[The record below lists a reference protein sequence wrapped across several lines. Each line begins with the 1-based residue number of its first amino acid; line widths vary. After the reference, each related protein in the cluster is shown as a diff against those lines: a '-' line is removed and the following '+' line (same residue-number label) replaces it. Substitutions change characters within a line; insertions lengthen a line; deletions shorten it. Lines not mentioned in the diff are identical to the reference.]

1 MKDIYSPLD
10 IDEEWDNMAPMVDAP
25 VMGGTEGATAV
36 AVKPEEEMSTPEVA
50 ETAISTLPPT
60 TEAPAEMP
68 NNNMASGLKE
78 STEEDAAFQVANADM
93 GTNTMAANTDDKLN
107 IAEISPTATAAASS
121 TEVAMPS
128 ADEMP
133 KAEAKETATTP
144 IPVID
149 LSEAKSTPA
158 AESIT
163 MPGERFAPEEKPTT
177 GDRFEGMEAE
187 ENEDAPKEVKPET
200 PKEEASKPEEPA
212 AAELPVTPADKEVSK
227 FGSKNEMKFDM
238 GDSDK
243 TMDSFEK
250 ESDESDAGLMNSID
264 RYIGT
269 LETSLSTKRDRH
281 DKLVNDAEKLQ
292 DEIDRDQARLDKATQ
307 ARDIMK

>member
-36 AVKPEEEMSTPEVA
+36 AVKPEAEMSTPEVA

-93 GTNTMAANTDDKLN
+93 GMNTMAANTDDKLN
-107 IAEISPTATAAASS
+107 IAEISPTATAAASP

-149 LSEAKSTPA
+149 MNEANSTPA

-163 MPGERFAPEEKPTT
+163 MPGESFAPEEKPTT

-187 ENEDAPKEVKPET
+187 ENEDAPKEAKPET
-200 PKEEASKPEEPA
+200 PKEEAAKPEEPA

-227 FGSKNEMKFDM
+227 FGSNSKNEMKFDM
-238 GDSDK
+238 NEAPSVSHSKLESLMSDWEDMK
-243 TMDSFEK
+243 QRTQDRLNDLKSEK
-250 ESDESDAGLMNSID
+250 EDMLAKLEQELKDTQDKISATEAERDDIDA
-264 RYIGT
+264 
-269 LETSLSTKRDRH
+269 
-281 DKLVNDAEKLQ
+281 KLNELV
-292 DEIDRDQARLDKATQ
+292 
-307 ARDIMK
+307 